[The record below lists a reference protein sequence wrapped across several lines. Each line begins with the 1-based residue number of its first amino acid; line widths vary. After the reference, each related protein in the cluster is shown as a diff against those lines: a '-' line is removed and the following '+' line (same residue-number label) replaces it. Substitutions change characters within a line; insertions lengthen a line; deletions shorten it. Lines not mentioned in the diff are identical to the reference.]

1 MFLSQFEEIEE
12 TVENFNLKS
21 ELYYEKAK
29 IAGTKSLERDLIELV
44 YKEIIKIDI
53 KLGAFEIN
61 LNKKLETPINQW
73 ITKNVK
79 NLSNEKVLSS
89 DYRENP
95 SFIQKGST
103 VGSPLQTK
111 TTLDMNVT
119 SCISTFIHQ
128 FKSKIAEDKNLTQT
142 QNSEYLI
149 HKKTQLKKHL
159 NTQL

>member
-95 SFIQKGST
+95 SFI
-103 VGSPLQTK
+103 
-111 TTLDMNVT
+111 
-119 SCISTFIHQ
+119 
-128 FKSKIAEDKNLTQT
+128 
-142 QNSEYLI
+142 
-149 HKKTQLKKHL
+149 
-159 NTQL
+159 